1 MRRQQNHAQ
10 IGGNKAHG
18 HFFGAGQVCEKFSVA
33 GKTITAKEEGAL
45 VDGRRGDRIDTAG
58 RTQFNGS
65 FDIAGGGFTC
75 SARFDAGFNMPFDIV
90 EMINK
95 RVADSVGKRLASPH
109 DLIAALQVQG
119 PRIVSQQLGVAN
131 NYGNTGSADF
141 TLRGRLQ
148 YDLRSDSRGISHGDT
163 DTRCWA
169 RGRRIREIS
178 PRIIPGPEIAE
189 RGLR

>member
-1 MRRQQNHAQ
+1 M
-10 IGGNKAHG
+10 IY
-18 HFFGAGQVCEKFSVA
+18 FFGAGQVCEKFSVA

-65 FDIAGGGFTC
+65 FDIACGGFTC

-119 PRIVSQQLGVAN
+119 PRIVGQQLGVAN

-148 YDLRSDSRGISHGDT
+148 YDLRGRAAALGWSAIPIRGFGRAAVASGKSR
-163 DTRCWA
+163 
-169 RGRRIREIS
+169 RGSFMVQKS
-178 PRIIPGPEIAE
+178 PSED
-189 RGLR
+189 